1 MPVEL
6 HLPDLPE
13 IPVALGP
20 LRLPPESGQ
29 APRLPTP
36 WHVRLRETLSSYL
49 PLLLMALLALS
60 TWWLVKH
67 TPRADGP
74 SEPAALRKEP
84 DYTMSNFALQRFD
97 RDGRLSLR
105 LDGRQMRHLPDLDR
119 IEVDG
124 VRLQSWAQGGRVTR
138 ASARRAIGNGDASE
152 LQLQGDATVVSSG
165 GVAPGGQKQAPIEF
179 RSEFLHAFVATER
192 AQSHLPVQVLQGGN
206 DIHAAGFAYDHL
218 AGRLDLTGP
227 VRMIFPPR
235 VK

>member
-6 HLPDLPE
+6 HQPDLPE

-20 LRLPPESGQ
+20 LRLPPEPGQ
-29 APRLPTP
+29 APRLATP

-60 TWWLVKH
+60 TWWLVKN
-67 TPRADGP
+67 TPHADA
-74 SEPAALRKEP
+74 PAERTVLRKEP
-84 DYTMSNFALQRFD
+84 DYTMSNFVLQRFD

-105 LDGRQMRHLPDLDR
+105 LEGLQMRHLPDLDR

-124 VRLQSWAQGGRVTR
+124 VRLQSWAQGGRITR

-165 GVAPGGQKQAPIEF
+165 GAVPAGGKDEPIEF
-179 RSEFLHAFVATER
+179 RGEFLHAFVTTER

-206 DIHAAGFAYDHL
+206 DIRAAGFDYDHL

-227 VRMIFPPR
+227 VRMAFPP
-235 VK
+235 KAK